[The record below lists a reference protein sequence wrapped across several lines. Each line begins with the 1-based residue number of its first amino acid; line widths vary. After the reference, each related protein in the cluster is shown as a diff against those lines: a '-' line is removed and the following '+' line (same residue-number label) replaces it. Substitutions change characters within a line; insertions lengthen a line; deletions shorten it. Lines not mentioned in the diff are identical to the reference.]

1 MRGRALRFQSV
12 FTALLLALVI
22 SGCSK
27 GTTSPG
33 FGTLSLKMTDAPGD
47 YQEVNL
53 AIIQVSAHLAGTE
66 AVAEAAAVADSD
78 STSGWQV
85 LRAESF
91 NVDLLTLR
99 NGVFATLALARVP
112 AGHYTQI
119 RLKLGAGSNVVIDGV
134 THPLTVPSGL
144 QSGYKLVGSFDVPAN
159 GVLDLA
165 LDFDAARSIVL
176 TGSGTYILKPTV
188 RVLPVNTSGSITGHV
203 LPNDVSTTVYAIQ
216 AADTIGSALTSGG
229 DFTVSVLPAG
239 TYSLAFHPA
248 TAYRDTTLANVSVT
262 SGATTNVGTVQLT
275 PQ

>member
-1 MRGRALRFQSV
+1 MRGRTLSFQSA
-12 FTALLLALVI
+12 FSALFLALAI
-22 SGCSK
+22 SGCSNS
-27 GTTSPG
+27 TTSPG
-33 FGTLSLKMTDAPGD
+33 FGTISLKMTDAPGV

-66 AVAEAAAVADSD
+66 AVAGADSD
-78 STSGWQV
+78 STSGWHV
-85 LRAESF
+85 LRAEPI

-99 NGVFATLALARVP
+99 NGVFTTLALARVP

-119 RLKLGAGSNVVIDGV
+119 RLKLGAGSNIVVDGV
-134 THPLTVPSGL
+134 TYPLTVPSGL

-159 GVLDLA
+159 GVLNLA

-176 TGSGTYILKPTV
+176 TGSGKYLLKPTV
-188 RVLPVNTSGSITGHV
+188 RVLPVSTSGSITGHV
-203 LPNDVSTTVYAIQ
+203 LPNNVSTAVYAIQ

-248 TAYRDTTLANVSVT
+248 TAYRDTTLAGVTVT

>member
-1 MRGRALRFQSV
+1 MRGRLLAFHSGLC
-12 FTALLLALVI
+12 ALLLVLAI
-22 SGCSK
+22 SGCSNK
-27 GTTSPG
+27 TTAPG
-33 FGTLSLKMTDAPGD
+33 FGTISLKMTDAPGD
-47 YQEVNL
+47 FQEVNL
-53 AIIQVSAHLAGTE
+53 DIIQVSAHRGGTE
-66 AVAEAAAVADSD
+66 AEADSD

-85 LRAESF
+85 LRSDPLH
-91 NVDLLTLR
+91 VDLLTLR
-99 NGVFATLALARVP
+99 NGVFTTLAVAQVP

-159 GVLDLA
+159 GLLSLA

-188 RVLPVNTSGSITGHV
+188 RVLPFSTSGSITGQV
-203 LPNDVSTTVYAIQ
+203 LPDSVATAVYAIQ

-229 DFTVSVLPAG
+229 FFSVNVLPAG
-239 TYSLAFHPA
+239 TYSLAFHPS
-248 TAYRDTTLANVSVT
+248 TAYRDTTLGGIVVNAGAAT
-262 SGATTNVGTVQLT
+262 SVGTVQLT